1 MSGAVLRPNPVS
13 TVEQPLPCA
22 HAGQNKRLTEH
33 RFMRRFVMTAPRGLQ
48 VSHAVL
54 FAKTTLEYAASIL
67 IAKKGGPFVNCKS
80 IEGLLTLQA
89 RYGDE
94 IVVAARGDDATDAV
108 AAIARLFADA
118 FGTRDTGESG
128 KPRLLITNVP
138 NAHRRAL
145 ARGCA

>member
-1 MSGAVLRPNPVS
+1 MPQGGALSDGRLVHF
-13 TVEQPLPCA
+13 PL
-22 HAGQNKRLTEH
+22 AG
-33 RFMRRFVMTAPRGLQ
+33 
-48 VSHAVL
+48 S
-54 FAKTTLEYAASIL
+54 
-67 IAKKGGPFVNCKS
+67 NCKS